1 MVGFVAAN
9 SGHFAMPTKT
19 LPMTI
24 AALFPQ
30 PQTPQTPQPPLRS
43 TLPMFPTIDSLI
55 TALEAA
61 GYFADR
67 RLATAVFLALKL
79 QRPLLLEGEPGVGKT
94 ELAKALSTALQ
105 RQMLRLQCY
114 DGLEQREALYE
125 WNYAAQLLHMRAAEL
140 TDHGQGNRA
149 GSNADATREAT
160 RDVEREVYQDRYLI
174 RRPLLQAL
182 QAPAPGAVLLI
193 DEVDRADEPFEAFLL
208 EYLGEYQ
215 VSIPEIGTVR
225 AAIAPVTILTSNR
238 TRELNDAVKRR
249 CLYHWL
255 DYPDRARELAIIQ
268 AQVPGL
274 SQALSQQ
281 VADFVGRIRS
291 QPFAN
296 AFQRAPG
303 IAESVEWAKALVALD
318 TITVDP
324 EIIADTAGILF
335 KQREDVAAL
344 TADMASALLKPEEEP
359 A

>member
-1 MVGFVAAN
+1 
-9 SGHFAMPTKT
+9 
-19 LPMTI
+19 LPPELASI
-24 AALFPQ
+24 DGLVQALQ
-30 PQTPQTPQPPLRS
+30 RV
-43 TLPMFPTIDSLI
+43 
-55 TALEAA
+55 

-67 RLATAVFLALKL
+67 RLATAVFLALRL

-94 ELAKALSTALQ
+94 ALAKALSEVLARSLI
-105 RQMLRLQCY
+105 RLQCY

-140 TDHGQGNRA
+140 QQGLVR
-149 GSNADATREAT
+149 DIEA
-160 RDVEREVYQDRYLI
+160 EVYQERYLI

-182 QAPAPGAVLLI
+182 QAPAPGAVLLV

-225 AAIAPVTILTSNR
+225 ATATPVTLLTSNR
-238 TRELNDAVKRR
+238 TRDLHDAVKRR

-255 DYPDRARELAIIQ
+255 DYPERERELAIVRS
-268 AQVPGL
+268 QVPGA
-274 SQALSQQ
+274 SEALAAQ
-281 VADFVGRIRS
+281 VADFVGRLRS

-318 TITVDP
+318 TLVVDP
-324 EIIADTAGILF
+324 EIVSDTAGILF

-344 TADMASALLKPEEEP
+344 TQDMAAELLKPQDAE

>member
-1 MVGFVAAN
+1 
-9 SGHFAMPTKT
+9 
-19 LPMTI
+19 MT
-24 AALFPQ
+24 APAL
-30 PQTPQTPQPPLRS
+30 S
-43 TLPMFPTIDSLI
+43 SID
-55 TALEAA
+55 ALVLALQGV

-94 ELAKALSTALQ
+94 ALAQALSKVLE
-105 RQMLRLQCY
+105 RSLIRLQCY

-125 WNYAAQLLHMRAAEL
+125 WNYAAQLLHMRAAEML
-140 TDHGQGNRA
+140 TPTLRTDVSSLPPEGALAALGRPGG
-149 GSNADATREAT
+149 GSVAPTATAARDIEA
-160 RDVEREVYQDRYLI
+160 EGYQDRYLI

-225 AAIAPVTILTSNR
+225 ATATPVTILTSNR
-238 TRELNDAVKRR
+238 TRDLHDAVKRR

-255 DYPDRARELAIIQ
+255 DYPERERELAIVR
-268 AQVPGL
+268 AHVPGA
-274 SQALSQQ
+274 SEALATQ
-281 VADFVGRIRS
+281 VADFVGRLRS
-291 QPFAN
+291 QPCAN

-318 TITVDP
+318 TIVVDP
-324 EIIADTAGILF
+324 EVVTDTAGILF

-344 TADMASALLKPEEEP
+344 TADMATQLLKPLAAEG
-359 A
+359 

>member
-1 MVGFVAAN
+1 MILFQ
-9 SGHFAMPTKT
+9 TIDT
-19 LPMTI
+19 LT
-24 AALFPQ
+24 AALQ
-30 PQTPQTPQPPLRS
+30 
-43 TLPMFPTIDSLI
+43 
-55 TALEAA
+55 EA

-94 ELAKALSTALQ
+94 ELAKALGKALQ
-105 RQMLRLQCY
+105 RQLIRLQCY

-125 WNYAAQLLHMRAAEL
+125 WNYAAQLLHMKAAE
-140 TDHGQGNRA
+140 GKG
-149 GSNADATREAT
+149 EAA
-160 RDVEREVYQDRYLI
+160 DVEREVYQDRYLI

-215 VSIPEIGTVR
+215 VSIPEIGTVK
-225 AAIAPVTILTSNR
+225 AVSTPVTILTSNR

-255 DYPDRARELAIIQ
+255 DYPERERELAIVR
-268 AQVPGL
+268 AQVPQASDEL
-274 SQALSQQ
+274 SAQ
-281 VADFVGRIRS
+281 VAAFVDKLRRS
-291 QPFAN
+291 PFGN

-318 TITVDP
+318 TLTIDP
-324 EIIADTAGILF
+324 EIVMDTAGILF
-335 KQREDVAAL
+335 KQREDVTALTQEMAAL
-344 TADMASALLKPEEEP
+344 LLVPEDL

>member
-1 MVGFVAAN
+1 MSLNMPAAA
-9 SGHFAMPTKT
+9 S
-19 LPMTI
+19 
-24 AALFPQ
+24 
-30 PQTPQTPQPPLRS
+30 
-43 TLPMFPTIDSLI
+43 FPTVDSLVG
-55 TALEAA
+55 ALQAV

-94 ELAKALSTALQ
+94 ELAKALSLALQ
-105 RQMLRLQCY
+105 RDMLRLQCY

-125 WNYAAQLLHMRAAEL
+125 WNYAAQLLHMRAAEFQS
-140 TDHGQGNRA
+140 HAA
-149 GSNADATREAT
+149 GSASPLDQSGASSASSGEKAQ

-215 VSIPEIGTVR
+215 VSIPEIGTVK
-225 AAIAPVTILTSNR
+225 AQFTPVTILTSNR

-255 DYPDRARELAIIQ
+255 DYPERERELAIIR
-268 AQVPGL
+268 AQVPGA
-274 SQALSQQ
+274 SEALSAQ
-281 VADFVGRIRS
+281 VAEFVGRLRS
-291 QPFAN
+291 APFAN

-318 TITVDP
+318 TLAVDP
-324 EIIADTAGILF
+324 EVVADTAGILF

-344 TADMASALLKPEEEP
+344 TADMATALLKPAETQ

>member
-1 MVGFVAAN
+1 
-9 SGHFAMPTKT
+9 
-19 LPMTI
+19 MT
-24 AALFPQ
+24 APAL
-30 PQTPQTPQPPLRS
+30 S
-43 TLPMFPTIDSLI
+43 SID
-55 TALEAA
+55 ALVLALQGV

-94 ELAKALSTALQ
+94 ALAQALSKVLE
-105 RQMLRLQCY
+105 RSLIRLQCY

-125 WNYAAQLLHMRAAEL
+125 WNYAAQLLHMRAAEML
-140 TDHGQGNRA
+140 TPTLRTDVSSLPPEGALAALGRPGG
-149 GSNADATREAT
+149 GSVAPTATAARDIEA
-160 RDVEREVYQDRYLI
+160 EVYQDRYLI

-208 EYLGEYQ
+208 EYLVEYQ

-225 AAIAPVTILTSNR
+225 ATATPVTILTSNR
-238 TRELNDAVKRR
+238 TRDLHDAVKRR

-255 DYPDRARELAIIQ
+255 DYPERERELAIVR
-268 AQVPGL
+268 AHVPGA
-274 SQALSQQ
+274 SEALATQ
-281 VADFVGRIRS
+281 VADFVGRLRS

-318 TITVDP
+318 TIVVDP
-324 EIIADTAGILF
+324 EVVTDTAGILF

-344 TADMASALLKPEEEP
+344 TADMATQLLKPLAAEG
-359 A
+359 